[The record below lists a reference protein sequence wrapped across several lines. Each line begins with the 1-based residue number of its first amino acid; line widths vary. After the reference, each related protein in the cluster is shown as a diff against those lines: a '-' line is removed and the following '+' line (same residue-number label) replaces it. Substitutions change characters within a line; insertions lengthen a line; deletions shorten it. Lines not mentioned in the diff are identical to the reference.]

1 MAPLS
6 CVVYTTTRDVAE
18 SLVSQPANRELLI
31 FNAIVDDTTFSP
43 ENLAL
48 VVRAAWPRP
57 QAFVI
62 GSQVSDDNA
71 ELASQV
77 WDKYAEE
84 VGLKNRGLVRVPY
97 GLLLTKGPDAIL
109 TYTVDKLEDVWKAYN
124 ES

>member
-1 MAPLS
+1 M
-6 CVVYTTTRDVAE
+6 
-18 SLVSQPANRELLI
+18 
-31 FNAIVDDTTFSP
+31 
-43 ENLAL
+43 
-48 VVRAAWPRP
+48 RAAWPRP